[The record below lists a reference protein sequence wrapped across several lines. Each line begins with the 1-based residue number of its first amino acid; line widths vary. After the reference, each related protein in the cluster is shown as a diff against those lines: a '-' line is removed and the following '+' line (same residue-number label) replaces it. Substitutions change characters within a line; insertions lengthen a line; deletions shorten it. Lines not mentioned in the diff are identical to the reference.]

1 MSSRRHLCLV
11 SILVPLLAAC
21 AGTPVEPPRIAR
33 ISAEQLEASLPQPSA
48 ALPLEQVVQL
58 ARQGVAAD
66 ELIARITTSA
76 SRYRLSASQIVELAN
91 QGVPLAVLDHMVGAE
106 RQRIFD
112 DMAADANNR
121 ERACYER
128 IDQELRVCRNQMI
141 GPLFSYGPYGPYPA
155 INCFPLAPGLPFR
168 RCY

>member
-1 MSSRRHLCLV
+1 MSSRRHMRLV
-11 SILVPLLAAC
+11 AILVPLLAAC
-21 AGTPVEPPRIAR
+21 AGTPVEPPRISR

-58 ARQGVAAD
+58 ARQGMAAD
-66 ELIARITTSA
+66 ELISRITASA
-76 SRYRLSASQIVELAN
+76 SRYRLSASRIVELAN

-121 ERACYER
+121 DRACHER
-128 IDQELRVCRNQMI
+128 IDRELRVCRNQMI
-141 GPLFSYGPYGPYPA
+141 GPMFMYGPYPM
-155 INCFPLAPGLPFR
+155 INCFPPVPGLPYR
-168 RCY
+168 QYCY